1 MSSPFQLRDK
11 SKAGTIGH
19 MVQQLHSA
27 LNRSGAS
34 FAGNS
39 QAVKRVIAME
49 GLSETQQTDFTTAL
63 ESLQLSVGEVA
74 KTFDEGKGKYKVATE
89 SGDELR
95 FASHTTEAQK
105 FAGMV
110 AGMLAGDVAGF
121 LSRSVT
127 QQPAMESGQLFVPAS
142 GADMLEK
149 RTHAL
154 EAYDEKENK
163 ETTVYSVA
171 YNMQAATQDEF
182 GEALFP
188 TCIVTPDQ
196 YGLTIS
202 MRLIMVMDD
211 LRRNASGEAIR
222 DFQRKNIIRAAIDP
236 AVLRNDLTKI
246 FPVVTDAGVAAGNF
260 VDAALVPP
268 ATIVHEGQSIDTA
281 PLAIGAQFDLLGISQ
296 TEALLQTGTLD
307 TTDAI
312 DPNIV
317 LDSLYMSIQGTVSG
331 TATTEVIKFG
341 NVKLMNGSTF
351 TAAPQGNYRQ
361 QMLNFVTDSLPVNKN
376 TVQNDGAASVLLA
389 SLVSAGAQ
397 VKLAVTV
404 GGNVNLQTAETS
416 IWSGKVQVA
425 EVRDANNNV
434 LDMTTGTGL
443 AYKNLFN
450 GATIFGYDLDAR
462 RVNTNRRERGQLLDI
477 TYQNVIYG
485 VPLLSPITA
494 PRPPAGPQQDEAN
507 YLAGLITA
515 TRIRTSNAA
524 VAKLLEA
531 EEALANFV
539 TSNLGD
545 DQFVKPEILGVGGWL
560 VQPQYLQEDY
570 AAPAV
575 VDSIKSYERAADI
588 QASLVNMIREMA
600 YRMYRDSGYKAAA
613 NAMHGGIAPMPT
625 VIIATDTYIAS
636 YLQVTGD
643 FRTLGNEFNVKVV
656 STTNKLMKG
665 KIRITFG
672 EFGEGKENTPNPLHF
687 GVMAWKP
694 ELTLILPTVRNGSNS
709 REISVSPSFRHIVNL
724 PIMASID
731 VTGIDEVVNAK
742 VSINMHSVA

>member
-34 FAGNS
+34 FVGNT

-49 GLSETQQTDFTTAL
+49 GLNDTQQTEFTTAL
-63 ESLQLSVGEVA
+63 ESLQLSIGEVS
-74 KTFDEGKGKYKVATE
+74 KTFDEGKGKFKVATE
-89 SGDELR
+89 SGDEYK
-95 FASHTTEAQK
+95 FSSQTSEAQK

-110 AGMLAGDVAGF
+110 AGMMAADVAGF
-121 LSRSVT
+121 LGRSVT
-127 QQPAMESGQLFVPAS
+127 QQPAMEAGQLFVPAS

-149 RTHAL
+149 RVHAM

-246 FPVVTDAGVAAGNF
+246 FPVVTDEGVALGNF

-268 ATIVHEGQSIDTA
+268 ATIIHEGQSIDTA
-281 PLAIGAQFDLLGISQ
+281 PLAIGAQFDLLGISE

-307 TTDAI
+307 ATDAI

-317 LDSLYMSIQGTVSG
+317 LESLYMSIQGTVSG

-376 TVQNDGAASVLLA
+376 TVQNDGAASALLA
-389 SLVSAGAQ
+389 SLVTAGAQ

-443 AYKNLFN
+443 AYKNLFA

-531 EEALANFV
+531 EEALASFV

-742 VSINMHSVA
+742 VTLNFHTVS

>member
-34 FAGNS
+34 FAS
-39 QAVKRVIAME
+39 QQAARRVIAME
-49 GLSETQQTDFTTAL
+49 GLSDTQQTEFTTAL
-63 ESLQLSVGEVA
+63 ESLQLSIGEVS

-89 SGDELR
+89 SGEELR
-95 FASHTTEAQK
+95 FSSHTTEAQK

-110 AGMLAGDVAGF
+110 AGMLAADVPGF
-121 LSRSVT
+121 LGRSVT
-127 QQPAMESGQLFVPAS
+127 GQPAMEQGQMFVPAS

-149 RTHAL
+149 RTHSL

-246 FPVVTDAGVAAGNF
+246 FPVVTDDGVALGNF

-268 ATIVHEGQSIDTA
+268 QTIIHEGQSIETA

-317 LDSLYMSIQGTVSG
+317 LGALYMSIQGTVA
-331 TATTEVIKFG
+331 TVATTEVIKFG
-341 NVKLMNGSTF
+341 NVGLMQGSTM

-361 QMLNFVTDSLPVNKN
+361 QMLNFVTDSLAVNKN
-376 TVQNDGAASVLLA
+376 TVLNDGAASALLT
-389 SLVSAGAQ
+389 SLVTAGAQ

-425 EVRDANNNV
+425 EVRDANNNL
-434 LDMTTGTGL
+434 LDISTGTGL

-450 GATIFGYDLDAR
+450 GAVIFGYDLDAR

-531 EEALANFV
+531 EEALKAFV
-539 TSNLGD
+539 TTNLGD

-570 AAPAV
+570 AAPSV

-709 REISVSPSFRHIVNL
+709 REISVSPAFRHIVNL

-731 VTGIDEVVNAK
+731 VSGIDEVVNAK
-742 VSINMHSVA
+742 VAVNFHTV

>member
-1 MSSPFQLRDK
+1 
-11 SKAGTIGH
+11 
-19 MVQQLHSA
+19 
-27 LNRSGAS
+27 
-34 FAGNS
+34 
-39 QAVKRVIAME
+39 
-49 GLSETQQTDFTTAL
+49 
-63 ESLQLSVGEVA
+63 
-74 KTFDEGKGKYKVATE
+74 
-89 SGDELR
+89 
-95 FASHTTEAQK
+95 
-105 FAGMV
+105 
-110 AGMLAGDVAGF
+110 
-121 LSRSVT
+121 
-127 QQPAMESGQLFVPAS
+127 
-142 GADMLEK
+142 
-149 RTHAL
+149 
-154 EAYDEKENK
+154 
-163 ETTVYSVA
+163 
-171 YNMQAATQDEF
+171 
-182 GEALFP
+182 
-188 TCIVTPDQ
+188 
-196 YGLTIS
+196 
-202 MRLIMVMDD
+202 
-211 LRRNASGEAIR
+211 
-222 DFQRKNIIRAAIDP
+222 
-236 AVLRNDLTKI
+236 
-246 FPVVTDAGVAAGNF
+246 
-260 VDAALVPP
+260 
-268 ATIVHEGQSIDTA
+268 
-281 PLAIGAQFDLLGISQ
+281 
-296 TEALLQTGTLD
+296 
-307 TTDAI
+307 
-312 DPNIV
+312 
-317 LDSLYMSIQGTVSG
+317 
-331 TATTEVIKFG
+331 
-341 NVKLMNGSTF
+341 
-351 TAAPQGNYRQ
+351 
-361 QMLNFVTDSLPVNKN
+361 
-376 TVQNDGAASVLLA
+376 
-389 SLVSAGAQ
+389 
-397 VKLAVTV
+397 
-404 GGNVNLQTAETS
+404 
-416 IWSGKVQVA
+416 
-425 EVRDANNNV
+425 
-434 LDMTTGTGL
+434 MTTGTGL
-443 AYKNLFN
+443 AYKNLFA

-515 TRIRTSNAA
+515 TRVRTSNAA

-531 EEALANFV
+531 EEALKAFV

-731 VTGIDEVVNAK
+731 VTGIEDVVNAK
-742 VSINMHSVA
+742 VAVNMHTVS

>member
-11 SKAGTIGH
+11 NPAGTIGH
-19 MVQQLHSA
+19 MVQQLTSA
-27 LNRSGAS
+27 LNRTGAT
-34 FAGNS
+34 FAN
-39 QAVKRVIAME
+39 QAAVKRVISME
-49 GLSETQQTDFTTAL
+49 SLSEANEAEFHTAL
-63 ESLQLSVGEVA
+63 EALQLSLGDIA
-74 KTFDEGKGKYKVATE
+74 KSYDEGKGKYKVATE
-89 SGDELR
+89 NGKDELK
-95 FASHTTEAQK
+95 FASETTASQK
-105 FAGMV
+105 FAGLV
-110 AGMLAGDVAGF
+110 AGMIAADVPTF
-121 LSRSVT
+121 LGRSLDKRPSLEGLDEFI
-127 QQPAMESGQLFVPAS
+127 PAF
-142 GADMLEK
+142 GADILEK
-149 RTHAL
+149 RTYGL
-154 EAYDEKENK
+154 EAYSEAENK
-163 ETTVYSVA
+163 ETTVYSIA

-211 LRRNASGEAIR
+211 LRRNTSGEAIR

-246 FPVVTDAGVAAGNF
+246 FPVVNDAAVALGYF
-260 VDAALVPP
+260 VDDTLVPP
-268 ATIVHEGQSIDTA
+268 ETILHEGQSIDTA

-317 LDSLYMSIQGTVSG
+317 LGALYMSITGTSG
-331 TATTEVIKFG
+331 GNAVTEVIKFG
-341 NVKLMNGSTF
+341 NVGLMQGSTF

-361 QMLNFVTDSLPVNKN
+361 QMLNFVTDSLPINKN
-376 TVQNDGAASVLLA
+376 TVLNDGAASTLLT
-389 SLVSAGAQ
+389 SIVTAGAQ

-416 IWSGKVQVA
+416 IYSGKVQVA
-425 EVRDANNNV
+425 EVRDANNNI

-531 EEALANFV
+531 EEALKAFV
-539 TSNLGD
+539 TTNLGD

-560 VQPQYLQEDY
+560 VQPQYLQEPY
-570 AAPAV
+570 AAPSV

-709 REISVSPSFRHIVNL
+709 REISVSPAFRHIVNL

-731 VTGIDEVVNAK
+731 VTGIEDVVNAK
-742 VSINMHSVA
+742 VTVNFHTA

>member
-1 MSSPFQLRDK
+1 MSSPFQLRDN

-19 MVQQLHSA
+19 MVQQLHTA
-27 LNRSGAS
+27 LNRTGAT
-34 FAGNS
+34 FAS
-39 QAVKRVIAME
+39 QAAVQRVISME
-49 GLSETQQTDFTTAL
+49 NLSDTQSGEFRTSL
-63 ESLQLSVGEVA
+63 EALQLAVGDIA
-74 KTFDEGKGKYKVATE
+74 KSYDEGKGKYKVATE
-89 SGDELR
+89 SGEEMR
-95 FASHTTEAQK
+95 FSSVTTDAQK

-110 AGMLAGDVAGF
+110 AGMLAADVPSF
-121 LSRSVT
+121 LNRSVL
-127 QQPAMESGQLFVPAS
+127 QQPAMEENQHFIPAS

-149 RTHAL
+149 RVHAL
-154 EAYDEKENK
+154 EAYDERENK

-211 LRRNASGEAIR
+211 LRRNASGQAIR

-246 FPVVTDAGVAAGNF
+246 FPVVTDAGVALGNF
-260 VDAALVPP
+260 VDATLVPP
-268 ATIVHEGQSIDTA
+268 QTIVFEGQSIETA

-296 TEALLQTGTLD
+296 TEALLATGTLD

-317 LDSLYMSIQGTVSG
+317 LGALYMTIQGTPSG
-331 TATTEVIKFG
+331 GSAAVTEVIKFG
-341 NVKLMNGSTF
+341 NVSLMQGSTF

-361 QMLNFVTDSLPVNKN
+361 QMLNFVTDSLPINKN
-376 TVQNDGAASVLLA
+376 TVLNDGAASQLITPIVT
-389 SLVSAGAQ
+389 AGAQ

-425 EVRDANNNV
+425 EVRDANNNI
-434 LDMTTGTGL
+434 LDPTTGTGL
-443 AYKNLFN
+443 AYAQLFQ

-515 TRIRTSNAA
+515 TRVRTSNAA
-524 VAKLLEA
+524 VARLLEA
-531 EEALANFV
+531 EEALAAFV
-539 TSNLGD
+539 TTNLGD

-570 AAPAV
+570 AAPLV

-742 VSINMHSVA
+742 VAVNFHTV

>member
-1 MSSPFQLRDK
+1 MSSPFQIRDK

-49 GLSETQQTDFTTAL
+49 GLSDTQQSEFSTAL
-63 ESLQLSVGEVA
+63 EALQLSVADVA
-74 KTFDEGKGKYKVATE
+74 KQYDEGKGKFKVATE
-89 SGDELR
+89 SGEELR

-110 AGMLAGDVAGF
+110 AGMLAADVPGF
-121 LSRSVT
+121 LGRSVT
-127 QQPAMESGQLFVPAS
+127 GQPAMEADQHFFPAT
-142 GADMLEK
+142 GGEMMQK
-149 RTHAL
+149 RVHAL

-236 AVLRNDLTKI
+236 TVLRNDLTKI
-246 FPVVTDAGVAAGNF
+246 FPVVTDAGVALGNF
-260 VDAALVPP
+260 VDATLVPP
-268 ATIVHEGQSIDTA
+268 ATILHEGQSIETA

-296 TEALLQTGTLD
+296 TEALLSTGVLD

-317 LDSLYMSIQGTVSG
+317 LGALYMSISGTVGG

-341 NVKLMNGSTF
+341 NISLMNGSTF
-351 TAAPQGNYRQ
+351 TAAPQGNYRL
-361 QMLNFVTDSLPVNKN
+361 QMLNFVTDSLPINKN
-376 TVQNDGAASVLLA
+376 TVLNDGAASQLLT
-389 SLVSAGAQ
+389 SVVTAGAQ

-425 EVRDANNNV
+425 EVRDSNNNV

-443 AYKNLFN
+443 AYKNLFA

-515 TRIRTSNAA
+515 TRVRTSNAA

-531 EEALANFV
+531 EEALAQFV

-560 VQPQYLQEDY
+560 VQPQYLQENY

-600 YRMYRDSGYKAAA
+600 YRIYRDSGYKAAA

-731 VTGIDEVVNAK
+731 VSGIDEVVNAK
-742 VSINMHSVA
+742 VSINMHTV